1 MSEKKT
7 GLVKGMKREYK
18 RISWPSK
25 KSVINSTIV
34 VLTALVAVSV
44 ITKLLDLLF
53 NFILS
58 FTV

>member
-1 MSEKKT
+1 MREKKT

-34 VLTALVAVSV
+34 VLTALIAVSV

-58 FTV
+58 LTV